1 MSRRWIAPLLGL
13 LAAAAPAHGQLSLLG
28 PINSV
33 GIYPEFI
40 PCQPSC
46 VETRSA
52 SVYDGTRTTF
62 YWFLRNHQGSQA
74 AGGATPVNA
83 LPGEVRFYVPAN
95 PTAVYGLVAG
105 HLLRPFGHV
114 DQFTIRG
121 PGTLVPFGQ
130 QVNPAPDVPGPHYL
144 ALEIH
149 GKVRFYGCD
158 LPAEFPSFLY
168 GYYQTCLEDGRDGWL
183 AVTLRA
189 NGEWTLNDL
198 RVTGVGSGPVQVQVT
213 PEPAS
218 MALLGTGLAGL
229 AGAARRRR
237 RRQEDSAA

>member
-40 PCQPSC
+40 PCRPSC

-62 YWFLRNHQGSQA
+62 YWFLRNHQGSRA
-74 AGGATPVNA
+74 AGGATPVNG
-83 LPGEVRFYVPAN
+83 LPGEVEIYVPAD
-95 PTAVYGLVAG
+95 PRAVTPSTQFVPEF
-105 HLLRPFGHV
+105 RPFGFV
-114 DQFTIRG
+114 DWVAVRSGRAPVTTITRQINPSSFG
-121 PGTLVPFGQ
+121 PG
-130 QVNPAPDVPGPHYL
+130 PAL

-149 GKVRFYGCD
+149 DRTRFYGCD
-158 LPAEFPSFLY
+158 VPTEFPSHTD
-168 GYYQTCLEDGRDGWL
+168 GYYRTCLDDGDGWL

-189 NGEWTLNDL
+189 DGEWTLDDL
-198 RVTGVGSGPVQVQVT
+198 RVRGLETGQVQVT

-218 MALLGTGLAGL
+218 LALLATGLAGL

-237 RRQEDSAA
+237 RRPEDPAG